1 MYLKLELS
9 FKRIANR
16 KSRRYIYMKFI
27 SCGSATTQ
35 LARLVYDGHPTFKFL
50 AFLKWQFLD
59 FDLNWQPRWNA
70 LPATAKK

>member
-1 MYLKLELS
+1 
-9 FKRIANR
+9 
-16 KSRRYIYMKFI
+16 MKFI